1 MITTFNTPAPTGG
14 EGSGKKSN
22 TLLIVLGLAVAGF
35 LAYRFVLK
43 PMMDKK
49 KQEQKKGA

>member
-1 MITTFNTPAPTGG
+1 MVTTFNTPAPVGG

-22 TLLIVLGLAVAGF
+22 TLLIVLGIAVAGF
-35 LAYRFVLK
+35 LAYRFVIK

-49 KQEQKKGA
+49 KQEQKKAA